1 MIKSELFEMQL
12 DRAGWPLTTP
22 EGCAALKDAYKKFAT
37 QTSMVIAQRMA
48 ADYVRKKK
56 AFEASKTQYRKTGS
70 LDMSRL
76 ASYLT
81 SDDIFTSKSI
91 TKEGK
96 SHGLVITMD
105 WSGSMRNSVLKMAIQ
120 ALITCKFAKAA
131 GIEFQL
137 SIFTDNETSY
147 NYSTRN
153 SLSCLNQT
161 LLLDSTNSYSDMNEV
176 FYHMCAYHHIGDTR
190 SFTHEYANMLRDTF
204 RMSGTPLAQSQIV
217 SYIEATRMRS
227 NHGLQNVSIMYITDG
242 DGAYLWGDKG
252 SVNHIVCPFT
262 KRRYEYQK
270 DKYNSYYKNST
281 PVINRMIRD
290 AGFKTFNIYVYN
302 GQNQIDHYVSSN
314 NPGLKTSDFVN
325 ERFESMLSL
334 RNCANYD
341 AVLFAPNGAFP
352 NIAHIS
358 DDEDEDENKVTK
370 ATKVTANTLKKQAG
384 SHRRLALIGEF
395 IVNEICKDFKVV

>member
-12 DRAGWPLTTP
+12 TRHGVSDAA
-22 EGCAALKDAYKKFAT
+22 AALKDAYKKFAT

-48 ADYVRKKK
+48 ADYTRKKK

-91 TKEGK
+91 MKEGK
-96 SHGLVITMD
+96 SHGLVITLD
-105 WSGSMRNSVLKMAIQ
+105 WSGSMRSSVLKMAIQ

-137 SIFTDNETSY
+137 SIFTDNDSSY

-153 SLSCLNQT
+153 NFGNLSQT

-190 SFTHEYANMLRDTF
+190 SFSHEYSSMLRDTF
-204 RMSGTPLAQSQIV
+204 RMSGTPLAQSQLM

-227 NHGLQNVSIMYITDG
+227 NRGLQNVSIMYITDG
-242 DGAYLWGDKG
+242 DGSNLWAEKG
-252 SVNHIVCPFT
+252 SANHIVCPFT

-270 DKYNSYYKNST
+270 DKYNGYHRNPT

-290 AGFKTFNIYVYN
+290 AGFKTFNIYVYS

-314 NPGLKTSDFVN
+314 NPGLKTTDFVN
-325 ERFESMLSL
+325 ERFEAMLGL

-341 AVLFAPNGAFP
+341 AVLFAPQSAFP

-358 DDEDEDENKVTK
+358 DDDEDATK
-370 ATKVTANTLKKQAG
+370 AAKVTANTLKKQAG

>member
-1 MIKSELFEMQL
+1 MIKTELFEMQL
-12 DRAGWPLTTP
+12 TRHFTTDNA
-22 EGCAALKDAYKKFAT
+22 AALKDAYKKFAT

-48 ADYVRKKK
+48 ADYIRKKK

-76 ASYLT
+76 ASYMT

-91 TKEGK
+91 MKEGK
-96 SHGLVITMD
+96 SHGLVITLD
-105 WSGSMRNSVLKMAIQ
+105 WSGSMRNCILKMAIQ
-120 ALITCKFAKAA
+120 SLITCKFAKAA

-137 SIFTDNETSY
+137 SIFTDSDNSY
-147 NYSTRN
+147 TYSSRN
-153 SLSCLNQT
+153 NFTNLSQT

-176 FYHMCAYHHIGDTR
+176 FYHMCAYHHLNDTR
-190 SFTHEYANMLRDTF
+190 SFSHEYANMLRDTF
-204 RMSGTPLAQSQIV
+204 RMSGTPLAQSQMV

-227 NHGLQNVSIMYITDG
+227 NCGLQNVSIMYITDG
-242 DGAYLWGDKG
+242 DGSNLWADRG

-270 DKYNSYYKNST
+270 DKYNSYYRDAT

-290 AGFKTFNIYVYN
+290 AGFKTFNIYVYS

-341 AVLFAPNGAFP
+341 AVLFAPNNAFP
-352 NIAHIS
+352 NIAYIS
-358 DDEDEDENKVTK
+358 EDDEDATK
-370 ATKVTANTLKKQAG
+370 AAKVTANTLKKQAG
-384 SHRRLALIGEF
+384 THRRLALIGEF

>member
-1 MIKSELFEMQL
+1 MQL
-12 DRAGWPLTTP
+12 DRTGWHHATP
-22 EGCAALKDAYKKFAT
+22 EGCASLKDAYKKFAT

-81 SDDIFTSKSI
+81 SDDIFISKSI

-96 SHGLVITMD
+96 SHGLVITLD
-105 WSGSMRNSVLKMAIQ
+105 WSSSMRSSVLKMAIQ

-137 SIFTDNETSY
+137 SIFTDNDSSY

-153 SLSCLNQT
+153 NFGSLAQT

-176 FYHMCAYHHIGDTR
+176 FYHMCAYHHIGATR

-204 RMSGTPLAQSQIV
+204 RMSGTPLAQSQV
-217 SYIEATRMRS
+217 MSYIEATRMRS

-242 DGAYLWGDKG
+242 DGSNLYG
-252 SVNHIVCPFT
+252 SNGSANHIVCPFT

-270 DKYNSYYKNST
+270 DKYNSYYKNPT

-290 AGFKTFNIYVYN
+290 AGFKTFNIYVYGS

-314 NPGLKTSDFVN
+314 NPGLKTSDFAN

-341 AVLFAPNGAFP
+341 AVLFAPNNAFP

-358 DDEDEDENKVTK
+358 DDDEEETK

>member
-12 DRAGWPLTTP
+12 PRHDAP
-22 EGCAALKDAYKKFAT
+22 AALKDAYKKFAT

-48 ADYVRKKK
+48 ADYTRKKK

-91 TKEGK
+91 MKEGK
-96 SHGLVITMD
+96 SHGLVITLD
-105 WSGSMRNSVLKMAIQ
+105 WSGSMRSSVLKMAIQ

-137 SIFTDNETSY
+137 SIFTDND
-147 NYSTRN
+147 YSARN
-153 SLSCLNQT
+153 NFSALSQT

-190 SFTHEYANMLRDTF
+190 SFSHEYASMLGDTF
-204 RMSGTPLAQSQIV
+204 RMSGTPLAQSQLM

-227 NHGLQNVSIMYITDG
+227 NRGLQNVSIMYITDG
-242 DGAYLWGDKG
+242 DGSNLRAETG
-252 SVNHIVCPFT
+252 SANHIVCPFT

-270 DKYNSYYKNST
+270 SKGSSYFANPT

-290 AGFKTFNIYVYN
+290 AGFKTFNIYVYGG
-302 GQNQIDHYVSSN
+302 GQSQIDHYVSSN
-314 NPGLKTSDFVN
+314 NPDLKTSDFVN
-325 ERFESMLSL
+325 AWFESMLSL

-358 DDEDEDENKVTK
+358 DEDEDETKV
-370 ATKVTANTLKKQAG
+370 TKVTANTLKKQVG

>member
-1 MIKSELFEMQL
+1 MIKTELFEMQL
-12 DRAGWPLTTP
+12 TRHFTTDDA
-22 EGCAALKDAYKKFAT
+22 AALKDAYKKFAT

-48 ADYVRKKK
+48 ADYIRKKK

-76 ASYLT
+76 ASYMT

-91 TKEGK
+91 MKEGK
-96 SHGLVITMD
+96 SHGLVITLD
-105 WSGSMRNSVLKMAIQ
+105 WSGSMRNCILKMAIQ
-120 ALITCKFAKAA
+120 SLITCKFAKAA

-137 SIFTDNETSY
+137 SIFTDSDNSY
-147 NYSTRN
+147 TYSSRN
-153 SLSCLNQT
+153 NFTNLSQT

-176 FYHMCAYHHIGDTR
+176 FYHMCAYHHLNDTR
-190 SFTHEYANMLRDTF
+190 SFSHEYANMLRDTF

-227 NHGLQNVSIMYITDG
+227 NCGLQNVSIMYITDG
-242 DGAYLWGDKG
+242 DGSNLWADRG

-270 DKYNSYYKNST
+270 DKYNSYYRDAT

-290 AGFKTFNIYVYN
+290 AGFKTFNIYVYS
-302 GQNQIDHYVSSN
+302 GQNQIDNYVSSN

-341 AVLFAPNGAFP
+341 AVLFAPSSAFP
-352 NIAHIS
+352 NIAYIS
-358 DDEDEDENKVTK
+358 EDDEDETK
-370 ATKVTANTLKKQAG
+370 ASKVTANTLKKQGGA
-384 SHRRLALIGEF
+384 HRRLALIGEF

>member
-12 DRAGWPLTTP
+12 KRHGVTDAA
-22 EGCAALKDAYKKFAT
+22 AALKDAYKKFAT

-48 ADYVRKKK
+48 ADYIRKKK

-91 TKEGK
+91 MKEGK
-96 SHGLVITMD
+96 SHGLVITLD
-105 WSGSMRNSVLKMAIQ
+105 WSGSMRNSILKMAVQ

-137 SIFTDNETSY
+137 SIFTDNDSSY
-147 NYSTRN
+147 NSTRN
-153 SLSCLNQT
+153 NFSDLSQT

-176 FYHMCAYHHIGDTR
+176 FYHMCAYHHIGDAR
-190 SFTHEYANMLRDTF
+190 SFSHEYSNMLRDTF
-204 RMSGTPLAQSQIV
+204 RMSGTPLAKSQLM

-227 NHGLQNVSIMYITDG
+227 NRGLQNVSIMYITDG
-242 DGAYLWGDKG
+242 DGSNLWSETGDA
-252 SVNHIVCPFT
+252 NHIVCPFT

-270 DKYNSYYKNST
+270 DKYNGYYKNPT

-290 AGFKTFNIYVYN
+290 AGFKTFNIYVYS
-302 GQNQIDHYVSSN
+302 GQNQIDRYVSSN
-314 NPGLKTSDFVN
+314 NPGLKTSAFVN

-341 AVLFAPNGAFP
+341 AVLFAPTGAFP

-358 DDEDEDENKVTK
+358 EDDEDENKATK

>member
-1 MIKSELFEMQL
+1 MIKSELFEMQHMRHGMRHGVT
-12 DRAGWPLTTP
+12 D
-22 EGCAALKDAYKKFAT
+22 ALKDAYQKFAT

-48 ADYVRKKK
+48 ADYTRKKK

-91 TKEGK
+91 MKEGK
-96 SHGLVITMD
+96 SHGLVITLD
-105 WSGSMRNSVLKMAIQ
+105 WSSSMRSSVLKMAVQ

-137 SIFTDNETSY
+137 SIFTDGDGSY
-147 NYSTRN
+147 TYSSRSN
-153 SLSCLNQT
+153 LSNLSQT

-190 SFTHEYANMLRDTF
+190 SFSHEYSNMLRDTF
-204 RMSGTPLAQSQIV
+204 RMSGTPLAQSQLM
-217 SYIEATRMRS
+217 SYIEATRMRT
-227 NHGLQNVSIMYITDG
+227 NRGLQNVSIMYITDG
-242 DGAYLWGDKG
+242 DGSNLWSETGNA
-252 SVNHIVCPFT
+252 NHIVCPFT

-270 DKYNSYYKNST
+270 DERGSYYRNPT

-290 AGFKTFNIYVYN
+290 AGFKTFNIYVYS
-302 GQNQIDHYVSSN
+302 GQNQINHYVSSN
-314 NPGLKTSDFVN
+314 NPGLKTTDFVN
-325 ERFESMLSL
+325 ERFEAMLGL

-341 AVLFAPNGAFP
+341 AVLFAPQSAFP
-352 NIAHIS
+352 NIAHIND
-358 DDEDEDENKVTK
+358 DDEDATK
-370 ATKVTANTLKKQAG
+370 AAKVTANTLKKQAG

>member
-12 DRAGWPLTTP
+12 TRHGVRHITTDAT
-22 EGCAALKDAYKKFAT
+22 AALKYAYKKFAT

-48 ADYVRKKK
+48 ADYTRKKK

-91 TKEGK
+91 MKEGK
-96 SHGLVITMD
+96 SHGLVITLD

-137 SIFTDNETSY
+137 SIFTDNDSA
-147 NYSTRN
+147 YSGRN
-153 SLSCLNQT
+153 SLNGLSQT
-161 LLLDSTNSYSDMNEV
+161 LLLDNTNSYSDMNEV

-190 SFTHEYANMLRDTF
+190 SFTHEYANMLRQTF
-204 RMSGTPLAQSQIV
+204 RMSGTPLAQSQIM

-227 NHGLQNVSIMYITDG
+227 NRGLQNVSIMYITDG
-242 DGAYLWGDKG
+242 DGANLWADSG
-252 SVNHIVCPFT
+252 SANHIVCPFT

-270 DKYNSYYKNST
+270 DKYNGYYKNPT

-290 AGFKTFNIYVYN
+290 AGFKTFNIYVYDSGN
-302 GQNQIDHYVSSN
+302 NQIEHYVSSN

-325 ERFESMLSL
+325 ERFESMLGL

-341 AVLFAPNGAFP
+341 AVLFAPNSAFP

-358 DDEDEDENKVTK
+358 DDEDETK
-370 ATKVTANTLKKQAG
+370 ATKVTASTLKKQAG

>member
-12 DRAGWPLTTP
+12 DRNGCRHITP
-22 EGCAALKDAYKKFAT
+22 EALAALKDAYKKFAT

-91 TKEGK
+91 MKEGK
-96 SHGLVITMD
+96 SHGLVITLD

-131 GIEFQL
+131 GIDFQL
-137 SIFTDNETSY
+137 SIFTDNDSSY

-153 SLSCLNQT
+153 NFGGLSQT

-176 FYHMCAYHHIGDTR
+176 FYHMCAYHHVGDTR
-190 SFTHEYANMLRDTF
+190 SFTHQYSHMLRDTF
-204 RMSGTPLAQSQIV
+204 RMSGTPLAQSQIM

-227 NHGLQNVSIMYITDG
+227 NRGLQNVSIMYITDG
-242 DGAYLWGDKG
+242 DGANLWADKG
-252 SVNHIVCPFT
+252 SANHIVCPFT

-270 DKYNSYYKNST
+270 DKYNGYYKNPT

-290 AGFKTFNIYVYN
+290 AGFKTFNIYVYGG
-302 GQNQIDHYVSSN
+302 GQGQIDHYVSSN

-352 NIAHIS
+352 NIAHIGE
-358 DDEDEDENKVTK
+358 DDEDEDENK
-370 ATKVTANTLKKQAG
+370 ATKVTAKTLKKQAG
-384 SHRRLALIGEF
+384 AHRRLALIGEF

>member
-1 MIKSELFEMQL
+1 MIKSELFDVRLE
-12 DRAGWPLTTP
+12 RHGSHHVTP
-22 EGCAALKDAYKKFAT
+22 EADAALKDAYKKFAT
-37 QTSMVIAQRMA
+37 QTSMVIAQRMS

-96 SHGLVITMD
+96 SHGLVITLD

-137 SIFTDNETSY
+137 SIFTDNDSA
-147 NYSTRN
+147 YSGRN
-153 SLSCLNQT
+153 SLNGLSQT
-161 LLLDSTNSYSDMNEV
+161 LLLDNTNSYSDMNEV

-190 SFTHEYANMLRDTF
+190 SFTHQYSHMLRDTF
-204 RMSGTPLAQSQIV
+204 RMSGTPLAQSQMM

-227 NHGLQNVSIMYITDG
+227 NRGLQNVSIMYITDG
-242 DGAYLWGDKG
+242 DGANLWADSG
-252 SVNHIVCPFT
+252 SANHIVCPFT

-270 DKYNSYYKNST
+270 DKYNGYYRNPT

-290 AGFKTFNIYVYN
+290 AGFKTFNIYVYDSGN
-302 GQNQIDHYVSSN
+302 NQIEHYVSSN

-325 ERFESMLSL
+325 ERFESMLGL

-341 AVLFAPNGAFP
+341 AVLFAPNSAFP

-358 DDEDEDENKVTK
+358 DDEDETK
-370 ATKVTANTLKKQAG
+370 ATKVTASTLKKQAG

>member
-12 DRAGWPLTTP
+12 TQYGVRNIATDAA
-22 EGCAALKDAYKKFAT
+22 AALKDAYKKFAT

-48 ADYVRKKK
+48 ADYTRKKK

-81 SDDIFTSKSI
+81 SDDIFTNKSI
-91 TKEGK
+91 MKEGK
-96 SHGLVITMD
+96 SHGLVITLD
-105 WSGSMRNSVLKMAIQ
+105 WSGSMRSSVLKMAIQ

-137 SIFTDNETSY
+137 SIFTDNDSSY

-153 SLSCLNQT
+153 NFGNLSQT

-190 SFTHEYANMLRDTF
+190 SFSHEYASMLRDTF
-204 RMSGTPLAQSQIV
+204 RMSGTPLAQSQLM

-227 NHGLQNVSIMYITDG
+227 NRGLQNVSIMYITDG
-242 DGAYLWGDKG
+242 DGSNLWSEKG
-252 SVNHIVCPFT
+252 SANHIVCPFT

-270 DKYNSYYKNST
+270 DKYNGYYKNPT

-290 AGFKTFNIYVYN
+290 AGFKTFNIYVYS
-302 GQNQIDHYVSSN
+302 GHNQIDYYVSSN
-314 NPGLKTSDFVN
+314 NPGLKTTDFVN
-325 ERFESMLSL
+325 ERFESMLGL

-341 AVLFAPNGAFP
+341 AVLFAPQSAFP

-358 DDEDEDENKVTK
+358 DDNEDATK
-370 ATKVTANTLKKQAG
+370 AAKVTANTLKKQAG